1 MAWSTR
7 ELADLAGTTVNAVR
21 HYHQRG
27 LLDQPDRRSNGYK
40 QYGVPHL
47 VRLLQIRRLRDIGV
61 PIAEIV
67 RLDSGVGTSPEVLS
81 AIDADLAE
89 TIERSERARAEIA
102 DMMEHGSVTDV
113 ATGFAGV
120 APRLSASER
129 SLTLIYAQLYEPG
142 VMDDVRQ
149 MLDTD
154 PDPATAK
161 FESLPA
167 DADEPARERLAE
179 EFSGTIAKA
188 LRSYPWIDAPETH
201 LRQSVRSTA
210 VAMAETMRAI
220 YNPAQLDVLER
231 ATRLA
236 RARMGES
243 AGDEG
248 TEDRPGDA

>member
-67 RLDSGVGTSPEVLS
+67 RLDAGVGTSPEVLS
-81 AIDADLAE
+81 DIDADLAE

-102 DMMEHGSVTDV
+102 DMIEHGSVTDV

-129 SLTLIYAQLYEPG
+129 SLTLIYAQLYQPG
-142 VMDDVRQ
+142 AMDDVRR
-149 MLDTD
+149 MFDAD

-179 EFSGTIAKA
+179 EFAGTIAKA
-188 LRSYPWIDAPETH
+188 LESYPWIDAPETQ

-231 ATRLA
+231 ATKLA
-236 RARMGES
+236 RAR
-243 AGDEG
+243 ADRDPEG
-248 TEDRPGDA
+248 

>member
-27 LLDQPDRRSNGYK
+27 LLDEPERRSNGYK

-89 TIERSERARAEIA
+89 TIERGERARAEIA
-102 DMMEHGSVTDV
+102 DMVEHGSVTDV

-120 APRLSASER
+120 APRLSAAER
-129 SLTLIYAQLYEPG
+129 SLTLIYSQLYQPAA
-142 VMDDVRQ
+142 MDDVRQ
-149 MLDTD
+149 MLHTE
-154 PDPATAK
+154 PDPATVE
-161 FESLPA
+161 FEALPA
-167 DADEPARERLAE
+167 DTDEPTRKRLARD
-179 EFSGTIAKA
+179 FAIAIAKA
-188 LRSYPWIDAPETH
+188 RAEYPWLGTPEAPQH
-201 LRQSVRSTA
+201 LRQSSRSTGA
-210 VAMAETMRAI
+210 AMTETMHAI

-231 ATRLA
+231 AAKLA
-236 RARMGES
+236 
-243 AGDEG
+243 
-248 TEDRPGDA
+248 DAHENDSDPV